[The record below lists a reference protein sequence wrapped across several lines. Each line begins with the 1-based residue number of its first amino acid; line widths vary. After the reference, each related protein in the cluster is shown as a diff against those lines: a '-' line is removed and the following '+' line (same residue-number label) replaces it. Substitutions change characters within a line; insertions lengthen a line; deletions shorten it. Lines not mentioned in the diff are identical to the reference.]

1 MNNLIRFLA
10 IICCLCPL
18 HGMAQGRLSAG
29 NSLTGKILDEKTNA
43 PIAGASV
50 FIRSLH
56 SGVTTNENGVYQ
68 FARLEERNYTL
79 EISIV
84 GYKKIVLDIYVSG
97 TSVKDF
103 VLATSGN
110 TMAEVVVTGVSR
122 ATLIRENPV
131 SISSV
136 SAKAIEQTIQSN
148 VIDVLVKNV
157 PGLNAVKTGP
167 NISKPFIRG
176 LGYNRVLTLYDGMRQ
191 EGQQWG
197 DEHGI
202 EADAYNIE
210 RAEVIK
216 GPASLMFGSDA
227 LAGVVSLFPYIPKE
241 KDGIIRGKFTS
252 EYQSNNGLIGNGI
265 RISYSNQH
273 WLLALRGSYRIA
285 KNYSNKVDGP
295 VYNTGFDEKNASA
308 LIGYNSRSGYSHLN
322 FTLYD
327 NLQGIPDGSRDSLS
341 RKFTKQVLEG
351 AADDIINRPV
361 VSAAELHSYT
371 LSPLHQHIQHY
382 RMYSNNHYKLNAGD
396 VDISLGLQQNVRREY
411 SHPTA
416 PDQAGLFVRLN
427 TMNYGIKYIAP
438 LLYDIEISAGIN
450 GMYQNNKSR
459 NATDFPIPD
468 YHLFDAGAYTY
479 AKWKNDKLTI
489 SGGIRYDRRTLN
501 GNNFYV
507 KTNPANGFNQQAFYP
522 DTAGAVL
529 QFPVL
534 KKTFT
539 GISLSIGAAYQL
551 SEQISLKGNIA
562 RGYRSPNITEIA
574 SNGLDPGAH
583 IIYLGNRNFV
593 PEFSFQQDIEFSGN
607 FRNLR
612 ASLSLFNNNIQ
623 DYIYLTQLADAQ
635 GNALTDAQGN
645 KTFQYQQGAARLYG
659 MEASLDVRPIAWK
672 GFEFCNN
679 FAVVYGINKNNHF
692 KDKGINGEYLPL
704 IPAAKLLSSISQE
717 IKTNAKVFT
726 AVTIKT
732 EVEYNAAQHRFLA
745 LFNTETATPGFTI
758 INVSAVTAIQYS
770 RKHSLQFQIQAGN
783 LFDVVYQSNLS
794 RLKYFEYYSQ
804 SPNGRLGMYGMGRN
818 ICLKLVASF

>member
-1 MNNLIRFLA
+1 MNNLLRFLA
-10 IICCLCPL
+10 LVCCVYPGY
-18 HGMAQGRLSAG
+18 GMAQGKLSAG
-29 NSLTGKILDEKTNA
+29 NSLTGTILEGKTNA

-50 FIRSLH
+50 LIRSIH
-56 SGVTTNENGVYQ
+56 TGTTTNAQGVY
-68 FARLEERNYTL
+68 RLSGLEEGNYTI

-84 GYKKIVLDIYVSG
+84 GYKKIVQEVSVG
-97 TSVKDF
+97 RASVKNF
-103 VLATSGN
+103 MLVTNGN

-136 SAKAIEQTIQSN
+136 PAKAIEQTIQSN

-252 EYQSNNGLIGNGI
+252 EYQGNNGLIGNGL
-265 RISYSNQH
+265 RLSYSNQH

-285 KNYSNKVDGP
+285 KNYSNKVDGL

-308 LIGYNSRSGYSHLN
+308 LIGYNSSSGYSHLN

-341 RKFTKQVLEG
+341 RKFTKQVFEG

-361 VSAAELHSYT
+361 VSDAELHSYT

-382 RMYSNNHYKLNAGD
+382 RMYSNNHYKLDAGD
-396 VDISLGLQQNVRREY
+396 IDISLGLQQNIRREY

-416 PDQAGLFVRLN
+416 PEQAGLFVRLN
-427 TMNYGIKYIAP
+427 TVNYGIKYIAP

-468 YHLFDAGAYTY
+468 YHLFDAGAYAY
-479 AKWKNDKLTI
+479 AKWKNDQLTI
-489 SGGIRYDRRTLN
+489 SGGIRYDRRSLN
-501 GNNFYV
+501 GNDFYV
-507 KTNPANGFNQQAFYP
+507 KTNPTNGFNQQAFYP

-529 QFPVL
+529 QFPAL
-534 KKTFT
+534 NKIFT
-539 GISLSIGAAYQL
+539 GVSLSIGAAYQL
-551 SEQISLKGNIA
+551 SEQISLKCNIA
-562 RGYRSPNITEIA
+562 RGYRSPSITEIA

-583 IIYLGNRNFV
+583 IVYLGNRDFV
-593 PEFSFQQDIEFSGN
+593 PEFSFQQDIEISGN
-607 FRNLR
+607 FRNLQ
-612 ASLSLFNNNIQ
+612 ASVSMFNNNVQ
-623 DYIYLTQLADAQ
+623 HYIYLAQLADAQ
-635 GNALTDAQGN
+635 GNAITDAQGN

-659 MEASLDVRPIAWK
+659 MEASLNIHPAAWK
-672 GFEFCNN
+672 GFEFSNN
-679 FAVVYGINKNNHF
+679 FAMVYGINKNTHF
-692 KDKGINGEYLPL
+692 KDKGVNGEYLPL
-704 IPAAKLLSSISQE
+704 IPATKLLSSISQE
-717 IKTNAKVFT
+717 IKTNTKVFT
-726 AVTIKT
+726 AVTFKT

-745 LFNTETATPGFTI
+745 LFNTETATPGFTLL
-758 INVSAVTAIQYS
+758 NVSAVTGIQYS
-770 RKHSLQFQIQAGN
+770 KKYSLQFQVQVNN

-818 ICLKLVASF
+818 ICLKLVVPF